1 MCYFTS
7 AAGWERGHDISTFLM
22 NNFLLAG
29 VICVC
34 VYIYTMGWKEVTLPF
49 WVDNG
54 WQCIIIN
61 KTMSALSKGGFILL
75 TKKEH
80 VYTSRFVFIPNN
92 LDLKSVYISL
102 YTFKRAGET
111 SPCNVKLLLTTKV
124 PLFQYLIHGLYEWD
138 FIN

>member
-1 MCYFTS
+1 
-7 AAGWERGHDISTFLM
+7 
-22 NNFLLAG
+22 
-29 VICVC
+29 
-34 VYIYTMGWKEVTLPF
+34 MGWKEVTLPF

-54 WQCIIIN
+54 WQCIIIIKT

-80 VYTSRFVFIPNN
+80 VYLFLDKYTSRFVFIPSN

-138 FIN
+138 FINE